1 MVQGSTDLCANTS
14 CWPPCSTHPPQSGS
28 SPRPSWSGPPTGG
41 RAPCCW
47 MSSRSTVRPSAV
59 EEQDTSCKASFF
71 FFVVVVDF
79 QRHVSAQTRSW
90 RLKWSRGRRGSSW
103 PRGFCTTGRIPPGQ
117 VQFCV
122 QWLCAPANVSP
133 LTEGFWRRWMAGRC
147 LCWLMEA
154 GLIWPAQ
161 TLSWICWLEL
171 KLRLSRC
178 RRLGLL
184 TTCSATME
192 TGGSLK

>member
-14 CWPPCSTHPPQSGS
+14 CWPLGSTHPRQSGS
-28 SPRPSWSGPPTGG
+28 SPRPNWSGPPTGG

-47 MSSRSTVRPSAV
+47 MSSHSTVRPSAV

-71 FFVVVVDF
+71 FFVVVEF

-103 PRGFCTTGRIPPGQ
+103 PCGFCTTGRIPPGQ

-147 LCWLMEA
+147 LCWLMAA

-184 TTCSATME
+184 TTSSATME
-192 TGGSLK
+192 TGASLK